1 MAAGCTFY
9 AMDGFSA
16 AGVPLALLAL
26 DADAELR
33 RAYPELHARLTVVDA
48 SPHAPTTT
56 EDDGA
61 RCTYEEDVVTLFVE
75 GEFDGADA
83 LALRRD
89 GRFVAGATYFVMSSR
104 RRASQTFGTSR
115 RTRESAQRSCREG
128 EFDGADALALRRDGR
143 FLAGATYFVM
153 SSRRRA
159 SQSFRTDLTARS
171 AILSGDGKTL
181 VTVESE
187 DGVDGC
193 ASAYIANEIW
203 GAAGAAPNSGRAFV
217 FVYRTAVS
225 GCVLSQRVALSESG
239 ARANILQGVLHQ
251 QLAVTKDFDELVRA
265 RLPLAVCR
273 RHEAGPGGALQR

>member
-61 RCTYEEDVVTLFVE
+61 RCTYEEDVVTLFV
-75 GEFDGADA
+75 
-83 LALRRD
+83 
-89 GRFVAGATYFVMSSR
+89 
-104 RRASQTFGTSR
+104 
-115 RTRESAQRSCREG
+115 EG